1 MSTSNIA
8 DHIKSI
14 NERIKKAA
22 RTAGR
27 SPSDI
32 TLIAVSKTKPNSMIQ
47 EAIAAGQIHFGENKV
62 QELQEKMPE
71 FGDDIQWHMIGNL
84 QTNKIKYL
92 VERVNWI
99 HSIPKIKA
107 LKELEKRAGNI
118 ERVIDTL
125 IQVNISDE
133 DQKSGCAPEDLPKL
147 LEYASE
153 LKWVRVRG
161 LMGISTFADDPET
174 VRPEFAS
181 LREILEK
188 NTTYNNDVIQLKE
201 LSMGM
206 TNDLEV
212 AVEEGATMVRVGS
225 AIFGERNYD

>member
-1 MSTSNIA
+1 MSTSHIA
-8 DHIKSI
+8 DHLESI
-14 NERIKKAA
+14 NERIKNAA
-22 RTAGR
+22 TSAGR

-32 TLIAVSKTKPNSMIQ
+32 TLIAVSKTKPNAMIQ
-47 EAIAAGQIHFGENKV
+47 EAIDAGQVHFGENKV
-62 QELQEKMPE
+62 QELQDKMPE

-107 LKELEKRAGNI
+107 LKELEKRAGKV

-161 LMGISTFADDPET
+161 LMGIATFADDPEV
-174 VRPEFAS
+174 VRPEFAL
-181 LREILEK
+181 LREIMEK
-188 NTTYNNDVIQLKE
+188 NTSYNNDVIQLKE